1 MSAWSTLEGEIR
13 FYHKN
18 HKCSI
23 EKLIKSLYSE
33 NILSVE
39 YISALNVKITWTF
52 SLENSSG
59 WELVNKFIQELKK
72 YDNKVQVDCVLSL
85 RVLV

>member
-13 FYHKN
+13 FSRTN

-23 EKLIKSLYSE
+23 EKLVKSLYSE

-39 YISALNVKITWTF
+39 YSSALNVKIVWTF

-59 WELVNKFIQELKK
+59 WELVNKFIQELKN

-85 RVLV
+85 RVLA